1 MHNGILFS
9 VKKNENLKML
19 GKQVRIESS
28 IFIKVTRTQKDKYHM
43 FLLIY
48 KSQLTMSV
56 DVCKNRVWMGVAM
69 KLKGQERTKRGAGEA
84 G

>member
-1 MHNGILFS
+1 
-9 VKKNENLKML
+9 
-19 GKQVRIESS
+19 
-28 IFIKVTRTQKDKYHM
+28 
-43 FLLIY
+43 
-48 KSQLTMSV
+48 MSV